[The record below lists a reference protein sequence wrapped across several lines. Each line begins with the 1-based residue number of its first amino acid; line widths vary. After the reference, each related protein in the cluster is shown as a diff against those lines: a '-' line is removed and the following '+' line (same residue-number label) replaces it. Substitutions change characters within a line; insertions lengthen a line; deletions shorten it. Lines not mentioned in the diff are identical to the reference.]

1 MPGYKYG
8 HNKAPVLDCSVSIRE
23 LFEDEK
29 SYELGKEQVV
39 LVRLGKECEKLWV
52 GGWDEDGIEGWTG
65 DVVLNR

>member
-8 HNKAPVLDCSVSIRE
+8 DNKGPMLDCSVNTRD

-29 SYELGKEQVV
+29 SYEYGREQVL
-39 LVRLGKECEKLWV
+39 LVRLGRECEKLWA
-52 GGWDEDGIEGWTG
+52 GRWDEDGIEGWTG